1 MSKAEREV
9 KKPVAMES
17 CAWIQTA
24 DGSVQEVEFEVA
36 IACPRI
42 RHEME
47 SGAGTSKNNPITL
60 PEKITPT
67 TLSLVIDYCRFH
79 AGRHSLQAH
88 ESFNENFLQRDAR
101 ILLELLKLS
110 SHLQLGKLFKDTKN
124 ALAEKICNKPTE
136 EICRMLNP
144 YLTEDLSKA
153 KKSNLRECP
162 KYETRTRLRKK
173 LYSNRRESLVKN
185 VEQLKDFLAGVNPSQ
200 DKDTR
205 EVDDL
210 VSFVNGDGDTQGVK
224 TTKEKDKHKKQ
235 EQKKTSSSSAAAST
249 KASTSKKVIEKND
262 EDINATD
269 SANSSG
275 SSSNTADLL
284 GTQDESCNVKEDT
297 FYDNLDPVKDADTTR
312 MVEELARLLNLDPTQ
327 IYGDPEVDF
336 HVTDYDKVQI
346 YIPSLSCAIMF
357 TKFIQV
363 TGI

>member
-1 MSKAEREV
+1 EQNLSDNLVANTMSKAEREV

-17 CAWIQTA
+17 YAWIQTA

-210 VSFVNGDGDTQGVK
+210 VSFVNGDGVWMVVWKMMLIIASEPTVAHCSL
-224 TTKEKDKHKKQ
+224 KDAK
-235 EQKKTSSSSAAAST
+235 
-249 KASTSKKVIEKND
+249 
-262 EDINATD
+262 DINATD

-297 FYDNLDPVKDADTTR
+297 FYDNLDPVKDAETTR

-336 HVTDYDKVQI
+336 HVTDYDKE
-346 YIPSLSCAIMF
+346 
-357 TKFIQV
+357 
-363 TGI
+363 

>member
-1 MSKAEREV
+1 
-9 KKPVAMES
+9 MES

-36 IACPRI
+36 IACPGI

-210 VSFVNGDGDTQGVK
+210 VSFVNGDGEPTVAHCSLKDAKVLLLFIMQTPELMSSVTLADTQGVK

-275 SSSNTADLL
+275 SSSNTADIL
-284 GTQDESCNVKEDT
+284 GT
-297 FYDNLDPVKDADTTR
+297 R
-312 MVEELARLLNLDPTQ
+312 
-327 IYGDPEVDF
+327 
-336 HVTDYDKVQI
+336 
-346 YIPSLSCAIMF
+346 
-357 TKFIQV
+357 
-363 TGI
+363 

>member
-9 KKPVAMES
+9 KKPTMES

-24 DGSVQEVEFEVA
+24 DGSVQEVECEVA
-36 IACPRI
+36 LACPRI

-47 SGAGTSKNNPITL
+47 SGARYSKNNPITL
-60 PEKITPT
+60 PEKIKPT

-88 ESFNENFLQRDAR
+88 KNFNENFLQRDAR

-110 SHLQLGKLFKDTKN
+110 SHLQLGKLSKDTKN

-153 KKSNLRECP
+153 EKSNLRECP

-173 LYSNRRESLVKN
+173 FYSNRRESLVKN

-210 VSFVNGDGDTQGVK
+210 VSFVNGDGDTKGVK

-235 EQKKTSSSSAAAST
+235 EQKETSSSSAAAST

-297 FYDNLDPVKDADTTR
+297 FYDNLDPVKDAETTR

-336 HVTDYDKVQI
+336 HVTDYDKE
-346 YIPSLSCAIMF
+346 
-357 TKFIQV
+357 
-363 TGI
+363 

>member
-1 MSKAEREV
+1 
-9 KKPVAMES
+9 MES

-36 IACPRI
+36 IACPGI

-210 VSFVNGDGDTQGVK
+210 VSFVNGDGVWMVVWKMMLIIASEPTVAHCSL
-224 TTKEKDKHKKQ
+224 KDAKQ
-235 EQKKTSSSSAAAST
+235 TYWA
-249 KASTSKKVIEKND
+249 
-262 EDINATD
+262 
-269 SANSSG
+269 
-275 SSSNTADLL
+275 
-284 GTQDESCNVKEDT
+284 QDESCNVKEDT
-297 FYDNLDPVKDADTTR
+297 FYDNLDPVKDAETTR

-336 HVTDYDKVQI
+336 HVTDYDK
-346 YIPSLSCAIMF
+346 
-357 TKFIQV
+357 
-363 TGI
+363 